1 MSCPAACRAGHRPAG
16 DWVSEPTWNIP
27 LPEGARAPVDVFV
40 NSVQLEPTEYVVEG
54 RWIKVRQRI
63 NPKQQMGLGR
73 RMMLGLGIG
82 VYGDLKADVVDVSY
96 QLAGRTQFATDVT
109 VIPPVAPEPPSQ

>member
-1 MSCPAACRAGHRPAG
+1 
-16 DWVSEPTWNIP
+16 VSEPTWNIP

-40 NSVQLEPTEYVVEG
+40 NSVQLEPTAYVVEG

-109 VIPPVAPEPPSQ
+109 VIPPVAPETPSQ